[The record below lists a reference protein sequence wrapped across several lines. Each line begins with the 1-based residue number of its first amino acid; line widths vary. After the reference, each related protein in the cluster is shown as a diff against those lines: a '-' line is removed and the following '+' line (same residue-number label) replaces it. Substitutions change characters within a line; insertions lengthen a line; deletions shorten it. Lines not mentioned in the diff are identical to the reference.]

1 MKRHWLVVVVAV
13 TAVLLY
19 LAGAEYYSRLGFPL
33 DDSWIHQ
40 TYARNLANSGR
51 WAYVPG
57 VSSSGSTAPLWTL
70 LLALGYLLRLP
81 YLWWAYLLGTA
92 CLVWLTWAGMALWR
106 ALWPAAAERDWLAGL
121 VLVLTWPLVWAAV
134 SGMETLLFIAL
145 GLTIVLLYVR
155 ERPGREA
162 RLGLLCG
169 LLILVRPDGL
179 LLFLLVGA
187 GLVWRWFRERKD
199 TKVLT
204 TNRGLVGFL
213 GATLLPL
220 VPYFSFNLAVSGEV
234 WPNTFY
240 AKQAEYAVL
249 LTRPLLTRF
258 VSLLYLSL
266 GGPPEGWR
274 GIMAAHLLLLPGVVV
289 AAWQAVHADLNQR
302 SLLRTLP
309 LLWAGGHVFL
319 YAWRLPVTYQHGR
332 YLWAA
337 LPVWILFGL
346 AGWRFL
352 LGRTRDWGVTG
363 RVVRPVASLSFASL
377 LVIFLLLGAQAY
389 ATDVGFIEGEMV
401 YTARW
406 LEANTPADAVIASHD
421 IGAIGYFAQRPLLD
435 LAGLISPEVVP
446 YLSDEAALADYVL
459 SQPAE
464 YLVAAP
470 GWPYK
475 TLTNRPDVHMLFNT
489 RYAWTR
495 LQGLNNMAV
504 FALP

>member
-1 MKRHWLVVVVAV
+1 MKRRWLVALAAVA
-13 TAVLLY
+13 AVILFV
-19 LAGAEYYSRLGFPL
+19 AGAAYFSRLGFPL

-40 TYARNLANSGR
+40 TYARNLAESGR

-92 CLVWLTWAGMALWR
+92 CLVWLAWMGMTLWR
-106 ALWPAAAERDWLAGL
+106 ALWPAAAERDWIAGL

-145 GLTIVLLYVR
+145 GLTILVLYVQ

-162 RLGLLCG
+162 LLGLLCG
-169 LLILVRPDGL
+169 WLILVRPDGL

-187 GLVWRWFRERKD
+187 GLVWRWFKERP
-199 TKVLT
+199 T
-204 TNRGLVGFL
+204 TNLGGVARFL

-249 LTRPLLTRF
+249 LARPFLGRF

-266 GGPPEGWR
+266 GGPEEGWR

-289 AAWQAVHADLNQR
+289 AAVQAVRADLKAR
-302 SLLRTLP
+302 ALLRTLP

-346 AGWRFL
+346 AGWRVL
-352 LGRTRDWGVTG
+352 LGRTRDWGMSG
-363 RVVRPVASLSFASL
+363 RVARPVASLSFALL
-377 LVIFLLLGAQAY
+377 LVIFLFLGAQAY

-401 YTARW
+401 LTARW
-406 LEANTPADAVIASHD
+406 LAANTPPDAIVAAHD

-446 YLSDEAALADYVL
+446 YLGNEAALADYVL

-464 YLVAAP
+464 YLITAP
-470 GWPYK
+470 GWPYR
-475 TLTNRPDVHMLFNT
+475 TLTDRPDVQLLFDT

-495 LQGLNNMAV
+495 LQGLNNMTV